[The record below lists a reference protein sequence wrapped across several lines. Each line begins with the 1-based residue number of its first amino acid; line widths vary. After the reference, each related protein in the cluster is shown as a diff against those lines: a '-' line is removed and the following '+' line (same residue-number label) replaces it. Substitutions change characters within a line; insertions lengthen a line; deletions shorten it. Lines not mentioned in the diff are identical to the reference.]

1 MSLVDMLKYVK
12 PCVINDAVKFKNFVV
27 SWEMAVIID
36 VVMLLSTF
44 RKPLQQSQKNLG
56 YW

>member
-1 MSLVDMLKYVK
+1 MLKYVK